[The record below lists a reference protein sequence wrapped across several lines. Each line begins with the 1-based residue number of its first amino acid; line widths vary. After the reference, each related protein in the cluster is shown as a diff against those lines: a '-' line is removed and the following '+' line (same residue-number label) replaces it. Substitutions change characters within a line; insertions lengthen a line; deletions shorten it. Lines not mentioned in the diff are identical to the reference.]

1 MTGDH
6 QALANTLALLGWE
19 PRRYVLS
26 KIRVLVNPNCTH
38 QGYVDCM
45 WPRNDGQVMGGPQ
58 MGDSLYASTGPMPWD
73 EFGVRQLR
81 LFLIKAQQP

>member
-19 PRRYVLS
+19 PRKFGTSNFPIVINRNYAPA
-26 KIRVLVNPNCTH
+26 K
-38 QGYVDCM
+38 YVDCM
-45 WPRNDGQVMGGPQ
+45 WYNGDDRVAREPQ
-58 MGDSLYASTGPMPWD
+58 LTGNIMATTAPMPWD
-73 EFGVRQLR
+73 EFGAKQLR